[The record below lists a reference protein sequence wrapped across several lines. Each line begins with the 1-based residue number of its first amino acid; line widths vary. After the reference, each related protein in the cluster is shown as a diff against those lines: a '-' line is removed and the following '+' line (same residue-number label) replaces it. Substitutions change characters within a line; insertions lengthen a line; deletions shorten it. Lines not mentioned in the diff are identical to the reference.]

1 MLRASDARNVTHF
14 DRHGRAPATP
24 RLCDNVDGC
33 GEPGARPMGRSALGL
48 IAMVAVGALAIGL
61 IMSDSA
67 PAGAGGA
74 PGGGSRGA
82 WGGGFR
88 AGGASRHSTVPRGT
102 LMLGHGG
109 IRRHGRTVAQ
119 PYAGLDDR

>member
-1 MLRASDARNVTHF
+1 MLRASDTQIFTHI

-61 IMSDSA
+61 IMSEGA
-67 PAGAGGA
+67 PPRGGGA
-74 PGGGSRGA
+74 PRGGSRA
-82 WGGGFR
+82 AFGGGFR

-102 LMLGHGG
+102 LMLG
-109 IRRHGRTVAQ
+109 
-119 PYAGLDDR
+119 